1 MTPGR
6 LIAVV
11 GPSGVGKDTVLG
23 ALHAAMSGARLV
35 RRVITRDASLGGEE
49 FDAVDVPTFEAM
61 RATGAFCLS
70 WGAHG
75 LFYGIPQD
83 VLTSAKGGQDYFV
96 NLSRKVLEEAHDI
109 FPDLRIINLTADP
122 QVLAERLAS
131 RGRETVDE
139 IAARLAREVP
149 SFAGH
154 LNVTTIKNDGPLD
167 ETVATALA
175 ALQPES
181 A

>member
-23 ALHAAMSGARLV
+23 ALHAAMPGAQLV
-35 RRVITRDASLGGEE
+35 RRVITRDGSLGGEE
-49 FDAVDVPTFEAM
+49 FRAVDVSTFEAM
-61 RATGAFCLS
+61 RAEGAFCLS

-83 VLTSAKGGQDYFV
+83 VLASAKEGQDYFV

-122 QVLAERLAS
+122 QILAERLAS
-131 RGRETVDE
+131 RGRETVEE
-139 IAARLAREVP
+139 IAARLSREVP

-154 LNVTTIKNDGPLD
+154 LHVTTIRNDGPLD
-167 ETVATALA
+167 QTVVAALSS
-175 ALQPES
+175 LQPES